1 MKLKNPIYYG
11 VGALLLTAGIV
22 GAQDG
27 DRPRPPGGP
36 GGDGAGR
43 ILEFLKKAD
52 ADQDGKLTKDEF
64 AAVSQRDTDERF
76 ARMDANGD
84 GFVDKTEIGSIAE
97 KMRGMA
103 GRGRPDG
110 APGGAPKGDGGFRRA
125 PDGDKPAG
133 DKPAGRPDGD
143 RPPGGRP
150 DGAPGRPPGGPGG
163 PGMGMNPD
171 EIFGR
176 MDANSDGNVD
186 SEEYAAFSNRE
197 IEERFKRLDGDSSGT
212 VSKAEFEAGIAKLRQ
227 AMGQRGPGGPGGP
240 GQGRPGAERGGP
252 PGAGGDAAGRGGF
265 RRPPEGD
272 APKRPALEDESDK
285 KPEA

>member
-36 GGDGAGR
+36 GGEGAGR
-43 ILEFLKKAD
+43 ILEFLKNAD
-52 ADQDGKLTKDEF
+52 KDQDGKLSKDEF

-76 ARMDANGD
+76 ARMDGNGD
-84 GFVDKTEIGSIAE
+84 GFVDKEEVGQIAE
-97 KMRGMA
+97 RLRGMA

-110 APGGAPKGDGGFRRA
+110 APGRPPGGGDGGFRRA

-133 DKPAGRPDGD
+133 DKPEEMRREGDRPPGDRPEGD
-143 RPPGGRP
+143 RPPGGR
-150 DGAPGRPPGGPGG
+150 PGG

-171 EIFGR
+171 EVFGR
-176 MDANSDGNVD
+176 MDANSDGSVD
-186 SEEYAAFSNRE
+186 SEEYAAFAKRE
-197 IEERFKRLDGDSSGT
+197 IEERFKRLDGDNSGT
-212 VSKAEFEAGIAKLRQ
+212 VSKAEFEEGMQRLRQ
-227 AMGQRGPGGPGGP
+227 AMGQGRGPGGPGGP
-240 GQGRPGAERGGP
+240 GGRPGAERGRP
-252 PGAGGDAAGRGGF
+252 PGAPEGDRGGF
-265 RRPPEGD
+265 RRPPEGGD
-272 APKRPALEDESDK
+272 SPKRPPLEGDGDK